1 MADNEFDK
9 KADGEL
15 PEDFRPVIPEPEIHR
30 RAIIGFYKNYPVQEN
45 PTSTHTQSFAQQ
57 EHNRKIRNGIL
68 YGITLLLIFIFTF
81 IITDTCIQI
90 SKEPVP
96 PTTAV
101 VTQIPT
107 QEPTQTAEE
116 TSEAVEETSEN

>member
-1 MADNEFDK
+1 MADNELDK
-9 KADGEL
+9 IKEEL
-15 PEDFRPVIPEPEIHR
+15 PEDFRPVIPEPEMHR
-30 RAIIGFYKNYPVQEN
+30 RPIIGFYKNYPVQEN

-68 YGITLLLIFIFTF
+68 YGITLLLIFIITF
-81 IITDTCIQI
+81 IITDACIKI
-90 SKEPVP
+90 SKEPIP

-101 VTQIPT
+101 VTQAVT
-107 QEPTQTAEE
+107 QETSQVTEE